1 MIPVCKH
8 PLAPNITMHGSSGH
22 DSSAKA
28 AEKRQ
33 KSTRDVELV
42 VPDRCSDVGSSDA
55 DVLGMGEAVR
65 LDGGESQVGSLAGHG
80 WPGVS
85 QGEAVRLD
93 VAKS

>member
-1 MIPVCKH
+1 M
-8 PLAPNITMHGSSGH
+8 
-22 DSSAKA
+22 
-28 AEKRQ
+28 
-33 KSTRDVELV
+33 
-42 VPDRCSDVGSSDA
+42 GSSDA

-65 LDGGESQVGSLAGHG
+65 LDGGESQGGSLAGHG